1 MLRYCLDW
9 VRLVML
15 DLFEILGLLL
25 KVFVYALVAVTSAVV
40 IYALFAWW
48 LDKRHRPRLTS

>member
-1 MLRYCLDW
+1 
-9 VRLVML
+9 ML

>member
-1 MLRYCLDW
+1 VLAYYLDW
-9 VRLVML
+9 VRLAML

-25 KVFVYALVAVTSAVV
+25 KVFVYALVTVTSAVV
-40 IYALFAWW
+40 IYALLQWW